1 MQICNTL
8 NPASL
13 FFFEL
18 INEHLCEEIISQT
31 IASRLDLTDKPLE
44 KPDAQWLQMGLAW
57 YYMGCKRHAIQ

>member
-1 MQICNTL
+1 L
-8 NPASL
+8 LLS
-13 FFFEL
+13 EL